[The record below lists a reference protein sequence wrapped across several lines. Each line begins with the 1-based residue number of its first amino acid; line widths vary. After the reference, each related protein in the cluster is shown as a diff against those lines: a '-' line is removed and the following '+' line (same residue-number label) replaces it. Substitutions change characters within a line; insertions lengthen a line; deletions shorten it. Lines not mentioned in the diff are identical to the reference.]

1 MEKAPSKEI
10 WVIGDTRNRK
20 LLGYSLN
27 VLAKAE
33 AMADT
38 IHGKAAMVLFD
49 GEADPG
55 QSEDGMPSRVA
66 CSDAETACLD
76 AGADVVYAL
85 QNGSLLDLRSDC
97 CADALAWLVRESPPM
112 LVLLALT
119 DWGRETG
126 ATVSGLLRAGLIA
139 DCMDLN
145 VTDNGVVGV
154 CPAWGGTITARIMFS
169 GPDKTG
175 FATVQHHRFSAVQS
189 RGTTG
194 HVKCIRPVVRQSN
207 ESLKL
212 ISRAPETQEH
222 QRLETADVVVV
233 GGAGLGSMDGFGRL
247 RELAAAVGGEIGATR
262 PPVLQHW
269 VDEDRLIGQ
278 TGKTVS
284 PNLLFSVGTSGAIQY
299 VAGIMEAKTIV
310 AVNRDPDAPIFEVAD
325 IGIVADAK
333 TFIPMLT
340 ARAKETLMRGLA
352 DTLWEDIRTEA
363 ARAGGFGE
371 KIRRLREAQGWSR
384 DFLAESTGQTP
395 DFIEQVEKDAIS
407 PPVSFLVRLSG
418 SMGIDPA
425 TFLRKEEQ
433 AIIKD
438 QRVRSF
444 VKRTRDYSYE
454 TLTPGAENCH
464 LRGFMVTI
472 QPEHT
477 HRPVE
482 YKHEGEEFIYVME
495 GDLEFTL
502 GGKVQ
507 VLKPGECIRF
517 NSDIP
522 HKLKSLSKDNT
533 RCLVILYTV

>member
-1 MEKAPSKEI
+1 
-10 WVIGDTRNRK
+10 
-20 LLGYSLN
+20 
-27 VLAKAE
+27 
-33 AMADT
+33 MAGT
-38 IHGKAAMVLFD
+38 IDGKAAMVLFD
-49 GEADPG
+49 GEADP
-55 QSEDGMPSRVA
+55 EHIKDGVPPRLRCA
-66 CSDAETACLD
+66 DAENACLD
-76 AGADVVYAL
+76 AGADVVCVIK
-85 QNGSLLDLRSDC
+85 NSSLCDLRTDG
-97 CADALAWLVRESPPM
+97 CAYALAWLVRESPPM
-112 LVLLALT
+112 LALFALT
-119 DWGRETG
+119 DWGRETA
-126 ATVSGLLRAGLIA
+126 ATVSGLLNTGLIA
-139 DCMDLN
+139 DCMDLC
-145 VTDNGVVGV
+145 VTDRGVVGV
-154 CPAWGGTITARIMFS
+154 CPAWGGTITARITFS
-169 GPDKTG
+169 DPEKTG
-175 FATVQHHRFSAVQS
+175 FATVQHHRFSAVRTQ
-189 RGTTG
+189 GAPG
-194 HVKCIRPVVRQSN
+194 EVKRVICPVHGSN
-207 ESLKL
+207 QFLNL
-212 ISRAPETQEH
+212 ISRAPEPQEH

-233 GGAGLGSMDGFGRL
+233 GGAGVGSMDGFGQL
-247 RELAAAVGGEIGATR
+247 RELAAAVGGEMGATR

-269 VDEDRLIGQ
+269 VDDDRLIGQ
-278 TGKTVS
+278 TGRTVR

-352 DTLWEDIRTEA
+352 DTLWEDIHTEA
-363 ARAGGFGE
+363 ERAGGFGE
-371 KIRRLREAQGWSR
+371 KIRRLRESQGWSR
-384 DFLAESTGQTP
+384 AFLAESTGQTP

-433 AIIKD
+433 TIIKD
-438 QRVRSF
+438 QRVRAF

-472 QPEHT
+472 QSEHT